1 MLRQAQHED
10 SYEDSVEKGVLILSL
25 SKDEWPRWRRRAG
38 SWAKPR
44 PGSARDTIGRSVMR
58 LQQSSL
64 GSRALA
70 TRSRLAQTW
79 GDPAKETFHD
89 DGLARSRQHPHR
101 QPRGGVALL
110 PPYPG
115 LAEGAAAALRL
126 RRPLALLRRQGRGA
140 S

>member
-89 DGLARSRQHPHR
+89 DGATDVLDRSGDASP
-101 QPRGGVALL
+101 
-110 PPYPG
+110 
-115 LAEGAAAALRL
+115 ALRT
-126 RRPLALLRRQGRGA
+126 RRKKVKQLA
-140 S
+140 